1 MRQKSDKFFGTSL
14 WSLLLHQTS
23 LWQLLLR
30 WPSPSQ
36 SWWLPSWNIKLIEG
50 AANWSQKVTYLGRP
64 AEVRPSLD
72 KGVLSVKKKARIW
85 IYYLASSSNELSN
98 LDGPSKFCLQSGSYK
113 FTRKKKKKEY
123 VIETGGRSSNS
134 FDPGAGRALRTR
146 FLEGV
151 EGYSKIS
158 LE

>member
-1 MRQKSDKFFGTSL
+1 MAHRSS
-14 WSLLLHQTS
+14 
-23 LWQLLLR
+23 
-30 WPSPSQ
+30 
-36 SWWLPSWNIKLIEG
+36 
-50 AANWSQKVTYLGRP
+50 AY
-64 AEVRPSLD
+64 
-72 KGVLSVKKKARIW
+72 KAGHI
-85 IYYLASSSNELSN
+85 N
-98 LDGPSKFCLQSGSYK
+98 LQE
-113 FTRKKKKKEY
+113 KKKKKEY